1 MSGWAAVERS
11 LERLQRVAPAVAQR
25 AHQGLQ
31 APLARLATTAW
42 PETLHRFS
50 SLTNTGYPLEWA
62 WSSRDSQLR
71 CTLEVA
77 PAECAEALRLPTALD
92 DCRAQASSAAG
103 QPTAVVAQ
111 ATHGLQALQDGADLR
126 FGAWLGLRFS
136 ATAAAAKLYAELPA
150 GACTQAWVARV
161 WAESHPRATPVLWQ
175 WRMAGLSA
183 DGALEL
189 YARTGPLEGGE
200 LAASLQALGAEPG
213 AWLVAMQ
220 RLTRQAGLPQTGG
233 LSLALD
239 AAGRFQALTWFVFA
253 KHLQASDG
261 SIFQACSALAQA
273 WGQDSTIYEA
283 LAHGPDD
290 GRWRHGMVGLGLGRD
305 GRVWLQ
311 AGLRP
316 T

>member
-136 ATAAAAKLYAELPA
+136 ATAAAAKLYAEL
-150 GACTQAWVARV
+150 
-161 WAESHPRATPVLWQ
+161 LWQ

>member
-1 MSGWAAVERS
+1 MNGWPAVERS
-11 LERLQRVAPAVAQR
+11 LERLQRVAPAIAQR

-31 APLARLATTAW
+31 APLASLAATAW

-77 PAECAEALRLPTALD
+77 PAECPDARRLPAAL
-92 DCRAQASSAAG
+92 AAC
-103 QPTAVVAQ
+103 VAQ
-111 ATHGLQALQDGADLR
+111 APGAVGQPPVVVQAAQGLQALQAGEDLR
-126 FGAWLGLRFS
+126 FGAWLGLRFGL
-136 ATAAAAKLYAELPA
+136 AVTAAKLYAELPP
-150 GACTQAWVARV
+150 GARTQAWVARL
-161 WAESHPRATPVLWQ
+161 WAESHPRAAPVPWH

-189 YARTGPLEGGE
+189 YARAGALEGRE
-200 LAASLQALGAEPG
+200 LAQSLQALGAEPG
-213 AWLVAMQ
+213 AWLAAVQ
-220 RLTRQAGLPQTGG
+220 RLTRQPGLPQAGG

-239 AAGRFQALTWFVFA
+239 ANGRFQALTWFVFA
-253 KHLQASDG
+253 KHLHAGDG
-261 SIFQACSALAQA
+261 AVFQACSAQAQA
-273 WGQDSTIYEA
+273 WGQDSTLYEA

-290 GRWRHGMVGLGLGRD
+290 GRWRHGMVGLGLGHD
-305 GRVWLQ
+305 GRVWVQ